1 MTPTYGV
8 GMHYTRLHPM
18 EDQTSFRLPREMLQE
33 LGRLA
38 KDRGVPRSQLVRE
51 ALEIY
56 LATRAPESPV
66 LTVRDRTAPYIGR
79 VDLTGPG
86 DAESIADRVRRRN
99 WRA

>member
-1 MTPTYGV
+1 MD
-8 GMHYTRLHPM
+8 
-18 EDQTSFRLPREMLQE
+18 DQTSFRLPREMLHE

-38 KDRGVPRSQLVRE
+38 KQRGVPRSQIVRE

-56 LATRAPESPV
+56 LAAPAPESPV
-66 LTVRDRTAPYIGR
+66 LTVRDRSAPYIGA

-86 DAESIADRVRRRN
+86 DAESVADRVRRRN